1 METII
6 RINRVISNFVWGIP
20 GLTLLVGTGVY
31 LTLLLRLPQL
41 RYFLSAMAEVFSFR
55 KEGENDKSVSSFA
68 AMATAIAATV
78 GTGNVA
84 GVATALHLAGPG
96 ALVWMLI
103 SALFGMCTKFAEVT
117 LAVHYRQKDA
127 HGDWRGGT
135 MYILENGLC
144 ERGGIWK
151 PIGKLLAFLF
161 SLFTI
166 LAVLG
171 SGAATEANS
180 VAEALFLGWNV
191 DHLYSGLVMAVL
203 VGLVIIGGLSS
214 LSRVTVLIVPF
225 MAVFY
230 IVSAII
236 ILVSHAS
243 HIPAII
249 AESFRM
255 AFSNPDPSVI
265 TAGLAGWGVK
275 EAVHRG
281 IARGVFS
288 NEAGMGS
295 APMAHVTADVAHPVQ
310 QGFYGIFEVFLDTIV
325 ICTMTALILL
335 VTGTLTDTPEL
346 TGSQLALRAFEFAL
360 GPVGKYIFSIGF
372 LLFTF
377 TTTLGWYWYAETAI
391 TYMFGVRVKSVM
403 KLLMITMILFGAAGA
418 QFFGLV
424 GNEFLTNLWDISDT
438 LNGLMALPNLIAL
451 LLLSFTL
458 RRIVKDYD
466 AKKKRAK
473 GITVARAMAGKR
485 LMPKEMQKL
494 LIVSACATLLPI
506 GMVYFGSDSRD
517 KVHERDVSL
526 RRVLEAGHI
535 ALGVDIAFPPMSFV
549 NDKGEIVGFDIDL
562 LREVSKRLGIELVI
576 RPIDWDNKENELR
589 DGTIDCIGSMSVIP
603 EAVEAMRL
611 SEAYVKEDI
620 IFVIRDDSRVKW
632 LNGLKGKTIGVRA
645 GLTTQEALKA
655 TDIIN
660 DVTVVP
666 LDDNMLVLQQL
677 KEGKLDAALVDS
689 LVACYFIFSTSE
701 RYFVLSDNLG
711 EEELAI
717 GFRKNDRKLGDR
729 VQEVISGMKAD
740 GTLGKISQK
749 WFGSDITVVK

>member
-6 RINRVISNFVWGIP
+6 RINIVINNFVWGIP

-55 KEGENDKSVSSFA
+55 KENENDKSVSSFA
-68 AMATAIAATV
+68 AMTTAIAATV

-151 PIGKLLAFLF
+151 PIGKILAFLF

-191 DHLYSGLVMAVL
+191 DHLYSGIVMAVL

-225 MAVFY
+225 MSVFY
-230 IVSAII
+230 IVSSII
-236 ILVSHAS
+236 ILVSHAE
-243 HIPAII
+243 HIPSVI

-275 EAVHRG
+275 EAVQRG

-325 ICTMTALILL
+325 ICTMTALIVL

-346 TGSQLALRAFEFAL
+346 TGAQLALRAFEFAL
-360 GPVGKYIFSIGF
+360 GPIGKYIFSIGF

-391 TYMFGVRVKSVM
+391 TYMFGVRVKTIM
-403 KLLMITMILFGAAGA
+403 KLLMITMILIGAAGA
-418 QFFGLV
+418 QFFGLA
-424 GNEFLTNLWDISDT
+424 GNEFLNNLWDISDT

-466 AKKKRAK
+466 TKKKRAM
-473 GITVARAMAGKR
+473 ARKR
-485 LMPKEMQKL
+485 LMSTDMRKL
-494 LIVSACATLLPI
+494 LIVSACAALLPI
-506 GMVYFGSDSRD
+506 GMVYFGGDLRD
-517 KVHERDVSL
+517 RSHERDVSL
-526 RRVLEAGHI
+526 QKVLEAGHI
-535 ALGVDIAFPPMSFV
+535 VLGVDSAFPPMSFV
-549 NDKGEIVGFDIDL
+549 SDNGEIVGFDIEL
-562 LREVSKRLGIELVI
+562 MREVSDRLGIELVV
-576 RPIDWDNKENELR
+576 RPIEWGNKENELR
-589 DGTIDCIGSMSVIP
+589 DGRIDCIGSMSVVS
-603 EAVEAMRL
+603 EAAKSISL
-611 SEAYVKEDI
+611 SEAYVKEDL
-620 IFVIRDDSRVKW
+620 IFVIRSDSKIKW
-632 LNGLKGKTIGVRA
+632 LSELKGKTIGVQV
-645 GLTTQEALKA
+645 GSTTQDALNA
-655 TDIIN
+655 TDIID
-660 DVTVVP
+660 DVTVVL
-666 LDDNMLVLQQL
+666 LDDNMVVLQQL

-689 LVACYFIFSTSE
+689 FAAFYFIFSSSE
-701 RYFVLSDNLG
+701 RYFILSDNLG

-717 GFRKNDRKLGDR
+717 GFRKNDRKLRDR
-729 VQEVISGMKAD
+729 VQEIISEMKAD
-740 GTLGKISQK
+740 GTLGQISLK

>member
-6 RINRVISNFVWGIP
+6 RINRVINNFVWGIP
-20 GLTLLVGTGVY
+20 GLTLLVGTGIY

-41 RYFLSAMAEVFSFR
+41 RYFRSAMAEVFSFR
-55 KEGENDKSVSSFA
+55 KENENDKSVSSFA
-68 AMATAIAATV
+68 AMTTAIAATV

-103 SALFGMCTKFAEVT
+103 SAFLGMCTKFAEVT
-117 LAVHYRQKDA
+117 LAVHYRQRDA

-151 PIGKLLAFLF
+151 PIGKILAFLF

-191 DHLYSGLVMAVL
+191 DHLYSGILMAVL

-225 MAVFY
+225 MSVFY
-230 IVSAII
+230 IVSSLI
-236 ILVSHAS
+236 ILVSHAE
-243 HIPAII
+243 HIPTVI
-249 AESFRM
+249 AEAFRM

-275 EAVHRG
+275 EAVQRG

-325 ICTMTALILL
+325 ICTMTALIVL

-346 TGSQLALRAFEFAL
+346 TGAQLALRAFEFAL
-360 GPVGKYIFSIGF
+360 GPIGKYIFSIGF
-372 LLFTF
+372 LLFTV

-391 TYMFGVRVKSVM
+391 TYMFGVRVKTVM
-403 KLLMITMILFGAAGA
+403 KLLMITMILIGAAGA
-418 QFFGLV
+418 QFFGLA
-424 GNEFLTNLWDISDT
+424 GNEFLNNLWDISDT

-458 RRIVKDYD
+458 RRIVNDYD
-466 AKKKRAK
+466 AKKKRA
-473 GITVARAMAGKR
+473 MAKKSTMSTDMR
-485 LMPKEMQKL
+485 KL
-494 LIVSACATLLPI
+494 LIVSVCATLLSM
-506 GMVYFGSDSRD
+506 GMVYFGGGLRD
-517 KVHERDVSL
+517 RVHERDVSL
-526 RRVLEAGHI
+526 QRVLEAGHI
-535 ALGVDIAFPPMSFV
+535 VLGVDSAFPPMSFV
-549 NDKGEIVGFDIDL
+549 SDNGEIVGFDIEL
-562 LREVSKRLGIELVI
+562 MREVSDRLGIELVV
-576 RPIDWDNKENELR
+576 RPIEWGNKENELR
-589 DGTIDCIGSMSVIP
+589 DGTIDCIGSMSVVS
-603 EAVEAMRL
+603 EAAKSINL
-611 SEAYVKEDI
+611 SESYVKEDL
-620 IFVIRDDSRVKW
+620 IFVIRSDSKIKW
-632 LNGLKGKTIGVRA
+632 LRDLKGKTIGVQA
-645 GLTTQEALKA
+645 GSTTQDALNA

-666 LDDNMLVLQQL
+666 LADNMLALRQL
-677 KEGKLDAALVDS
+677 KEGKIDAALVDS
-689 LVACYFIFSTSE
+689 LVAFYFIFSSNE

-717 GFRKNDRKLGDR
+717 GFRKNDRKLRDK
-729 VQEVISGMKAD
+729 VQDVISDMKAD

-749 WFGSDITVVK
+749 WFGSDITIVK

>member
-6 RINRVISNFVWGIP
+6 RINRVINNFVWGIP
-20 GLTLLVGTGVY
+20 GLTLLVGTGIY

-41 RYFLSAMAEVFSFR
+41 RYFRSAMAEVFSFR
-55 KEGENDKSVSSFA
+55 KENENDKSVSSFA
-68 AMATAIAATV
+68 AMTTAIAATV

-117 LAVHYRQKDA
+117 LAVHYRQRDA

-151 PIGKLLAFLF
+151 PIGKILAFLF

-191 DHLYSGLVMAVL
+191 DHLYSGIVMAVL

-225 MAVFY
+225 MSVFY
-230 IVSAII
+230 
-236 ILVSHAS
+236 
-243 HIPAII
+243 
-249 AESFRM
+249 
-255 AFSNPDPSVI
+255 
-265 TAGLAGWGVK
+265 K
-275 EAVHRG
+275 EAVQRG

-325 ICTMTALILL
+325 ICTMTALIVL

-346 TGSQLALRAFEFAL
+346 TGAQLALRAFEFAL
-360 GPVGKYIFSIGF
+360 GPIGKYIFSIGF

-391 TYMFGVRVKSVM
+391 TYMFGVRVKTIM
-403 KLLMITMILFGAAGA
+403 KLLMITMILIGAAGA
-418 QFFGLV
+418 QFFGLA
-424 GNEFLTNLWDISDT
+424 GNEFLNNLWDISDT

-458 RRIVKDYD
+458 RRIVNDYD
-466 AKKKRAK
+466 TKKKRA
-473 GITVARAMAGKR
+473 MAKKSTMSTDMR
-485 LMPKEMQKL
+485 KL
-494 LIVSACATLLPI
+494 LIVSLCATLLSI
-506 GMVYFGSDSRD
+506 GMVYFGGGLRD
-517 KVHERDVSL
+517 RVHERDVSL
-526 RRVLEAGHI
+526 QRVLEAGHI
-535 ALGVDIAFPPMSFV
+535 VLGVDSAFPPMSFV
-549 NDKGEIVGFDIDL
+549 SDNGEIVGFDIEL
-562 LREVSKRLGIELVI
+562 MREVSDRLGIELAV
-576 RPIDWDNKENELR
+576 RPIEWGNKENELR
-589 DGTIDCIGSMSVIP
+589 DGTIDCIGSMSVVS
-603 EAVEAMRL
+603 EAAKSISL
-611 SEAYVKEDI
+611 SESYVKEDL
-620 IFVIRDDSRVKW
+620 IFVIRSDSKIKW
-632 LNGLKGKTIGVRA
+632 LRDLKGKTIGVQA
-645 GLTTQEALKA
+645 GSTTQDALNA
-655 TDIIN
+655 TDIIK

-666 LDDNMLVLQQL
+666 LADNMLVLRQL

-689 LVACYFIFSTSE
+689 LVAFYFIFSSNE

-717 GFRKNDRKLGDR
+717 GFRKNDRKLRDK
-729 VQEVISGMKAD
+729 VQDVISDMKAD

-749 WFGSDITVVK
+749 WFGSDITIVK

>member
-6 RINRVISNFVWGIP
+6 RINRVINNFVWGIP
-20 GLTLLVGTGVY
+20 GLTLLVGTGIY

-41 RYFLSAMAEVFSFR
+41 RYFRSAMAEVFSFR
-55 KEGENDKSVSSFA
+55 KENENDKSVSSFA
-68 AMATAIAATV
+68 AMTTAIAATV

-103 SALFGMCTKFAEVT
+103 SAFLGMCTKFAEVT
-117 LAVHYRQKDA
+117 LAVHYRQRDA

-151 PIGKLLAFLF
+151 PIGKILAFLF

-191 DHLYSGLVMAVL
+191 DHFYSGILMAVL

-225 MAVFY
+225 MSVFY
-230 IVSAII
+230 IVSSLI
-236 ILVSHAS
+236 ILVSHAE
-243 HIPAII
+243 HIPTVI
-249 AESFRM
+249 AEAFRM

-275 EAVHRG
+275 EAVQRG

-325 ICTMTALILL
+325 ICTMTALIVL

-346 TGSQLALRAFEFAL
+346 TGAQLALRAFEFAL
-360 GPVGKYIFSIGF
+360 GPIGKYIFSIGF

-391 TYMFGVRVKSVM
+391 TYMFGVGVKTVM
-403 KLLMITMILFGAAGA
+403 KLLMITMILIGAAGA
-418 QFFGLV
+418 QFFGLA
-424 GNEFLTNLWDISDT
+424 GNEFLNNLWDISDT

-458 RRIVKDYD
+458 RRIVNDYD
-466 AKKKRAK
+466 TKKKRAMTK
-473 GITVARAMAGKR
+473 KSTMSTDMR
-485 LMPKEMQKL
+485 KL
-494 LIVSACATLLPI
+494 LIVSVCATLLSI
-506 GMVYFGSDSRD
+506 GMVYFGGGLRD
-517 KVHERDVSL
+517 RVHERDVSL
-526 RRVLEAGHI
+526 QRVLEAGHI
-535 ALGVDIAFPPMSFV
+535 VLGVDSAFPPMSFV
-549 NDKGEIVGFDIDL
+549 SDNGEIVGFDIEL
-562 LREVSKRLGIELVI
+562 MREVSDRLGIELVV
-576 RPIDWDNKENELR
+576 RPIEWGNKENELR
-589 DGTIDCIGSMSVIP
+589 DGTIDCIGSMSVVS
-603 EAVEAMRL
+603 EAAKSISL
-611 SEAYVKEDI
+611 SESYVKEDL
-620 IFVIRDDSRVKW
+620 IFVIRSDSKIKW
-632 LNGLKGKTIGVRA
+632 LRDLKGKTIGVQA
-645 GLTTQEALKA
+645 GSTTQDALNA

-666 LDDNMLVLQQL
+666 LADNMLALRQL

-689 LVACYFIFSTSE
+689 LVAFYFIFSSNE
-701 RYFVLSDNLG
+701 RYFVISDNLG

-717 GFRKNDRKLGDR
+717 GFRKNDRKLGDK
-729 VQEVISGMKAD
+729 VQDVISDMKAD

-749 WFGSDITVVK
+749 WFGSDITIVK

>member
-1 METII
+1 MERII
-6 RINRVISNFVWGIP
+6 RINRVINNFVWGIP
-20 GLTLLVGTGVY
+20 GLTLLVGTGIY

-41 RYFLSAMAEVFSFR
+41 RYFRSAMAEVFSFR
-55 KEGENDKSVSSFA
+55 KENENDKSVSSFA
-68 AMATAIAATV
+68 AMTTAIAATV

-117 LAVHYRQKDA
+117 LAVHYRQRDA

-151 PIGKLLAFLF
+151 PIGKILAFLF

-191 DHLYSGLVMAVL
+191 DHLYSGIVMAVL

-225 MAVFY
+225 MSVFY
-230 IVSAII
+230 IVSSLI
-236 ILVSHAS
+236 ILVSHAE
-243 HIPAII
+243 HIPSVI

-275 EAVHRG
+275 EAVQRG

-325 ICTMTALILL
+325 ICTMTALIVL
-335 VTGTLTDTPEL
+335 VTGTLTDAPEL
-346 TGSQLALRAFEFAL
+346 TGAQLALRAFEFAL
-360 GPVGKYIFSIGF
+360 GPIGKYIFSIGF
-372 LLFTF
+372 LLFTV

-391 TYMFGVRVKSVM
+391 TYMFGVRVKTVM
-403 KLLMITMILFGAAGA
+403 KLLMITMILIGASGA
-418 QFFGLV
+418 QFFGLA
-424 GNEFLTNLWDISDT
+424 GNEFLNNLWDISDT

-458 RRIVKDYD
+458 RRIVNDYD
-466 AKKKRAK
+466 TKKKRA
-473 GITVARAMAGKR
+473 MASKR
-485 LMPKEMQKL
+485 LMSTDMRKL
-494 LIVSACATLLPI
+494 LIVSVCATLLSI
-506 GMVYFGSDSRD
+506 GMVYFGGGLRD
-517 KVHERDVSL
+517 RSHERDVSL
-526 RRVLEAGHI
+526 QRVLEAGHI
-535 ALGVDIAFPPMSFV
+535 VLGVDSAFPPMSFV
-549 NDKGEIVGFDIDL
+549 SDNGEIVGFDIEL
-562 LREVSKRLGIELVI
+562 MREVSDRLGIELVV
-576 RPIDWDNKENELR
+576 RPIEWGNKENELR
-589 DGTIDCIGSMSVIP
+589 DGTIDCIGSMSVVS
-603 EAVEAMRL
+603 EAAKSISL
-611 SEAYVKEDI
+611 SESYVKEDL
-620 IFVIRDDSRVKW
+620 IFVIRSDSKIKW
-632 LNGLKGKTIGVRA
+632 LRDLKGKTIGVQA
-645 GLTTQEALKA
+645 GSTTQDALNA

-666 LDDNMLVLQQL
+666 LADNMLVLRQL

-689 LVACYFIFSTSE
+689 LVAFYFIFSSNE
-701 RYFVLSDNLG
+701 RYFVISDNLG

-717 GFRKNDRKLGDR
+717 GFRKNDRKLGDK
-729 VQEVISGMKAD
+729 VQDVISDMKAD

-749 WFGSDITVVK
+749 WFGSDITIVK